1 MTRYRG
7 STAEYRATL
16 LRIRRW
22 WTNNVIVGGETGS
35 TGPSIPVPES
45 GEPGLL
51 QARRLV
57 AESES
62 SPCVVYAGRWNLEKR
77 GLNYADHDCTLQKVT
92 KVLFPQCLS

>member
-1 MTRYRG
+1 M
-7 STAEYRATL
+7 
-16 LRIRRW
+16 
-22 WTNNVIVGGETGS
+22 IVGGETGS

-62 SPCVVYAGRWNLEKR
+62 SPCMVYRGPLKFGERKKR
-77 GLNYADHDCTLQKVT
+77 NVGSTMLIMIAPYKR
-92 KVLFPQCLS
+92 